1 MDTNEKTAHTTIVCD
16 PSKHCPMVDFVNII
30 SGKWVIP
37 ILYRL
42 IIFDDA
48 IRFGALQ
55 RAIGS
60 ITQKELTK
68 HLRSLE
74 TLGLLTRE
82 VYPEVPPRVEYQIT
96 ELGKSLKPMLDLL
109 AIWMQEHHD
118 ELLLAKQDSSS

>member
-1 MDTNEKTAHTTIVCD
+1 
-16 PSKHCPMVDFVNII
+16 MVDFVNII

-42 IIFDDA
+42 IITNDA

-55 RAIGS
+55 RAIGT

-68 HLRSLE
+68 QLRSLE
-74 TLGLLTRE
+74 TLGLVTRTI
-82 VYPEVPPRVEYQIT
+82 YPEIPPRVEYQIT

-109 AIWMQEHHD
+109 AEWMREHRE
-118 ELLLAKQDSSS
+118 ELLTAHATQTV